1 MTCLSLQLHG
11 GMCWEGRKVQQPPP
25 THLCSFPKR
34 KPCLGG
40 RSGQTVYLCLASCH
54 TWSSTSGWCFYG
66 GHDWSW
72 GTLSPSAQPFLLIQ
86 PWESAAI
93 LFCFATVSYSFFWPA
108 VCKRASTCFLGGSHQ
123 KRTSTSVLVAHTLFI
138 ILVEMID
145 ALHEK

>member
-11 GMCWEGRKVQQPPP
+11 GMCWEGRKLQQPPP

-40 RSGQTVYLCLASCH
+40 RSGQTAYLCLASYH

-66 GHDWSW
+66 GHDWNW

-93 LFCFATVSYSFFWPA
+93 LFCFAIVFYSFFRPA

-123 KRTSTSVLVAHTLFI
+123 KRTSTSVLVTHTLFI